1 MFCPNCG
8 NDCGN
13 ANFCASCGT
22 KLPQAAAPVT
32 QSGEW
37 KVGMPCPHCGATK
50 LDGDCCAI
58 CGVKLL
64 VDKVETTDNTD
75 DSYEIPYGPYLGFGQ
90 TLHIAK
96 EELVVE
102 ERKAFSKKRT
112 HIPYNHITEIIY
124 KLSEWGSPSIW
135 FTYRSNGG
143 VKKILFSC
151 GSGDY
156 SSRFYH
162 LLFVL
167 KMLVPSEALF
177 TILLPQ
183 KETDILNRYVGRIDL
198 DSYFTRYNPYRK
210 QAALALRKEYA
221 IKEKESYLLT
231 DALFNV
237 KQQELYEKFPEYAVR
252 DLNRYEKERL
262 RLIRKKIE
270 EIEKRQMTMRR
281 Y

>member
-8 NDCGN
+8 NNCGDDR
-13 ANFCASCGT
+13 FCPSCGT
-22 KLPQAAAPVT
+22 QLQQTAAPAA

-50 LDGDCCAI
+50 LEGDCCAF
-58 CGVKLL
+58 CGAQLL
-64 VDKVETTDNTD
+64 VDKVETADNTD

-151 GSGDY
+151 GSDDY

-198 DSYFTRYNPYRK
+198 DSYFIRYNPYRK

-231 DALFNV
+231 DALFNI